1 MTGRL
6 RWEELEGRRIL
17 LYLPP
22 GYPQEGKRR
31 YPVFYA
37 SDGDA
42 AESVAKEAL
51 EGLEAA
57 VAKGEAAP
65 FLWVCAAPLDREREY
80 TPWPA
85 PGLSKKGAA
94 FAGQGNAYL
103 AFLEGR
109 LKPWVDRICRTQP
122 APAQTGLMGYSLGGL
137 LAVYSLFT
145 TETFGCV
152 ASLSGSLWYDGFAA
166 FVQRTLPVNPAA
178 RAAIPAWRRWPRT
191 RRRCRRRW
199 KPPCLF
205 RRNSPCR
212 REAIL
217 PASPAGFATPFF
229 GSGGYRKR
237 APLHEAGLPFYV
249 LGRAVRFPTKRQ
261 APPPHRDALGRRTG

>member
-6 RWEELEGRRIL
+6 RWEELEGRRFL

-51 EGLEAA
+51 EGLETA

-178 RAAIPAWRRWPRT
+178 RVYLSLGKGEGKSRNPRMAAVAKDT
-191 RRRCRRRW
+191 QAV
-199 KPPCLF
+199 
-205 RRNSPCR
+205 
-212 REAIL
+212 REAL
-217 PASPAGFATPFF
+217 EASLFFPPEFAVQEGGHFT
-229 GSGGYRKR
+229 GISG
-237 APLHEAGLPFYV
+237 
-249 LGRAVRFPTKRQ
+249 RF
-261 APPPHRDALGRRTG
+261 RDALLWFGRIQKGSPAS